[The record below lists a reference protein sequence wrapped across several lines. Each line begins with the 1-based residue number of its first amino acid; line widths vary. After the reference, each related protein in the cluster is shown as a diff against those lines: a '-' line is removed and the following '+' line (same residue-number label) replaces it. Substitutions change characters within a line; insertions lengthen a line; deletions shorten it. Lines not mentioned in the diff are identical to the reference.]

1 MTVMSILPASTT
13 VLALGFLTACAQ
25 AMSSG
30 PMEFKCDSPS
40 PPFDKGQTF
49 MVKLNPVSNFVDV
62 GQYQF
67 AEVNVSPEQ
76 RRQGWRRWSTNS
88 DRNGNANSWT
98 ELNIQTGELRYIG
111 MNEEVELRSRCS
123 QVK

>member
-1 MTVMSILPASTT
+1 MFIQPASIA
-13 VLALGFLTACAQ
+13 VFALGVLTACGQ

-30 PMEFKCDSPS
+30 SMKFRCDSPS

-49 MVKLNPVSNFVDV
+49 MVTLNPGSNVVDV

-67 AEVNVSPEQ
+67 AEVKVSPEQ

-88 DRNGNANSWT
+88 DRNGKANSWT

-111 MNEEVELRSRCS
+111 MNEEVELRSHCS

>member
-1 MTVMSILPASTT
+1 
-13 VLALGFLTACAQ
+13 
-25 AMSSG
+25 
-30 PMEFKCDSPS
+30 
-40 PPFDKGQTF
+40 

-76 RRQGWRRWSTNS
+76 RRQGWIRWSTNS